1 MIKFYIKNIC
11 LIGFALIGPIHLP
24 AGGVQRM
31 IYLEN
36 CQQIVLSSKC
46 SIYCSPDIDSK
57 KIGSFPVG
65 SNLSILNS
73 WIDSKEERW
82 MRIKL
87 NSSFI
92 FKNLNQPNR
101 GWIKI

>member
-46 SIYCSPDIDSK
+46 SIYCSPDMDSK
-57 KIGSFPVG
+57 KIGSFPIG
-65 SNLSILNS
+65 SNLSILNN
-73 WIDSKEERW
+73 WIDAKEERW

-87 NSSFI
+87 NFNFI

-101 GWIKI
+101 GWIRI